1 MKTRSKKV
9 LSLILSVMLI
19 ISTMPIM
26 AFAEGESGTGDYYQ
40 KITSTSQM
48 VSGAKYLIVCEG
60 ENITLDGSLGED
72 MDSVGNNIEVD
83 FSGDRIAATNE
94 LDDAAFE
101 IDASAG
107 TIRSVSGY
115 YIGSHDSQNKLLTS
129 TTSDFVN
136 DISFDDGDFV
146 ASHEGTNGTYQLQ
159 FNPASGQERFRFFKS
174 SQSAVQLY
182 MRVDTP
188 VSYVDASGETQ
199 EPIADYTTLTNNVTE
214 WTNGWYVLKN
224 NVTYGGKVEVKGNN
238 VNLILCDGATL
249 NANKGVLIYEGY
261 SLTIW
266 AQKNGT
272 GTLIA
277 KGNGDSSHE
286 GAGIGSSGD
295 SGTHKVGGAIVKNTA
310 GELTVNGGIINATGA
325 VNCAGIGGSNERSA
339 SIITINGGTV
349 TAQGGANGAGIGGG
363 SIGNGET
370 ININGGNVTATGGAN
385 GAGIGSGY
393 GGGESRITIGGG
405 VVQAQG
411 GDNAAGIGAGYNGG
425 YGFVRFDGGIVN
437 AECGAGNRTAAVGG
451 FGYSLRFN
459 YTEPGYDMRITA
471 SSYAGPTSAKFLK
484 PFISVGLSKT
494 RTYNGGVSCNNIAE
508 TIVPKT
514 AGVWNV
520 TFDKN
525 GGTGDME
532 STKVPGGTYTLPGC
546 DFTEPSSEEPFMCWS
561 VKVGDNDTE
570 YKQPGEKLIVN
581 ADTTVT
587 AIWKTE
593 YTVSFENGGGSG
605 TMTAETVTSFDTYTL
620 PESGFTA
627 PTGKSF
633 GGWLVTTDGI
643 SAKTM
648 QAGDELVV
656 SGDTTVKAIWSAS
669 ITTWKQL
676 VDTVEEAED
685 GDTIYLG
692 QNLTAES
699 NDFEVAVSGNKS
711 VTVDLNGYTLDRNQT
726 GALYFGSAFKIEAGS
741 TLTVCD
747 SSSGKT
753 GTITG
758 AYVFKGGAFYNE
770 GTLIVKDI
778 TITGNHTNNA
788 DNPSYDLKGG
798 AIYNTGTLTI
808 TNVEISDNYSG
819 DNGGAIY
826 NTSSGTATLNRVTFK
841 ENESVNYYGGAIA
854 NEGTLTLNKCTFK
867 DNTAKENGGA
877 IYNSGSVTVT
887 GGKFAE
893 NTAKD
898 AGAIYNTSSG
908 TITLSDVSVN
918 SNTTTVRGGGAIA
931 NYGTATLTDCDV
943 WGNSAKTN
951 GGAIWS
957 GGSDSASLTVT
968 NCDISSNSCEETG
981 GGICLRQGV
990 LNASGSTFS
999 NNSATN
1005 GGGLKIF
1012 DGATANLGGNGNIFY
1027 GNEATTNGG
1036 GIMNNGTLRATT
1048 MLLVQENHSSG
1059 IGGGVYNANTMTVQ
1073 DIVTIQDNTSD
1084 NLGDNLY
1091 LTDGK
1096 VVTLTNTL
1104 LAAAIE
1110 VEAENPNQFITSGW
1124 YENHHNA
1131 NPETYFKASGYNTVY
1146 MPDGETELKLK
1157 KTDDFPYNDT
1167 ATMWATDTN
1176 SSDYRT
1182 GIKYTIHN
1190 LTSGTKCNL
1199 DGTPATQYLVNDGVT
1214 RKSCQSSA
1222 NNNVTGVST
1231 GVLEID
1237 RSKLD
1242 KVEQTGMYIEYSPFI
1257 FTPLGGVRWGIELFP
1272 YSENVPENLG
1282 SLGNTVG
1289 KTVELTGTNDN
1300 NYTYQLHYGTVDGE
1314 LRCAETAGGD
1324 FTSEATAVTGQ
1335 DKTYGPYYW
1344 YITGG
1349 APAAGES
1356 VTLRVA
1362 AICCSRQNASNLQML
1377 TEWTDIE
1384 IVGTCSHSNGH
1395 LKAVSATAPTCTNYG
1410 NSAYWECDVCGK
1422 YFSDAQAETEIEKDS
1437 WEIAPTGHHYAEP
1450 AAADWTW
1457 TKYGDT
1463 YTAAVTLNC
1472 ESGDD
1477 TQTVDATVEKT
1488 AESDGTAVYTATAT
1502 IGEGVKEQTFNATM
1516 PTVYNSV
1523 TGYDDANGNAVTS
1536 DKATA
1541 AEGQT
1546 VTLTVTPASGYGL
1559 KSMTISNGGEITAG
1573 ANNTFTFVMPDDDVT
1588 VDAEFAQKYAVA
1600 TVTDGNG
1607 TVTADNA
1614 NAFEGDTVTLTVTPN
1629 TNYALDTLIVTD
1641 GNGDPIAVTN
1651 NTFTMPASAV
1661 TVTANFYE
1669 TYKLYVGGIQVTEK
1683 NKADILSDGSAVYA
1697 GNGAEG
1703 TLTLTNANITSSTYG
1718 ANVTTQ
1724 AGTFD
1729 LTIALVGENNLSGA
1743 SDGIVCYG
1751 ISLTIAG
1758 SGILNATGSSSG
1770 ITANC
1775 PITISGTTVNAIGGS
1790 WNGICCDANGDRN
1803 ITITN
1808 STVSATAGR
1817 VAIKSSSSITLTNS
1831 TVNAVSTGDNDD
1843 AIFANNNLT
1852 ITDSTVYAE
1861 ANHQGILANT
1871 GALKIDGRSEVT
1883 AESTH
1888 TGFAYP
1894 AVIAKNV
1901 SIAATHDI
1909 VEPTNASFKL
1919 YDGDYCIY
1927 ESDGTTFANHVVIRQ
1942 TRANNGY
1949 SLTLNDG
1956 IAVNFFIDTPFYEA
1970 EGGRIKYS
1978 YLTTTDDKSA
1988 ERREYEVNV
1997 DDLEAQTDGKRKLTL
2012 QAAPAQIAEKYIIEV
2027 YDSNGELKDTIEA
2040 SIENYCKA
2048 ILSMDSY
2055 SDWHDLA
2062 QALLDYGA
2070 LADEYFGYAALSKA
2084 VTGNDYAITHS
2095 ENYKEAVNA
2104 ESFKSKAK
2112 AHIEQGD
2119 VTISGVSYVAL
2130 LNPEFRFYVSNL
2142 TEDEAAEINVSVD
2155 KSGLTAEMVKTD
2167 NGICVRV
2174 TGLNASD
2181 FAKTFTVTVGTTEIT
2196 YNGYAYLY
2204 TVLRDGSME
2213 SEALKDLAKGIYRY
2227 AAACEAKFA

>member
-1 MKTRSKKV
+1 MRKIAKKTISAFLAV
-9 LSLILSVMLI
+9 LMVVSMMPLSSITALADGD
-19 ISTMPIM
+19 ST
-26 AFAEGESGTGDYYQ
+26 TGDYYE

-48 VSGAKYLIVCEG
+48 ESGARYLIVCE
-60 ENITLDGSLGED
+60 NYCYALDGSLGED
-72 MDSVGNNIEVD
+72 MDSANNYIEVD
-83 FSGDRIAATNE
+83 IDFDSFRIAATEE
-94 LDDAAFE
+94 LDAAAFY
-101 IDASAG
+101 IDASEG
-107 TIRSVSGY
+107 TIQSVSGY
-115 YIGSHDSQNKLLTS
+115 YIGSADSQNKLLTS

-136 DISFDDGDFV
+136 EIGFDDGDFE
-146 ASHEGTNGTYQLQ
+146 AGHQGTANHYMLHYSNDGH
-159 FNPASGQERFRFFKS
+159 RFRYYKNDWQLF
-174 SQSAVQLY
+174 VQLY
-182 MRVDTP
+182 KRVDTP
-188 VSYVDASGETQ
+188 ANYVNASGEAQ

-224 NVTYGGKVEVKGNN
+224 NVTYGDKVEVKGNN
-238 VNLILCDGATL
+238 VNLILCDGATMTV
-249 NANKGVLIYEGY
+249 NKGVLVREGY
-261 SLTIW
+261 ALTIW

-277 KGNGDSSHE
+277 KGNGDNTHE

-363 SIGNGET
+363 SLGNGET

-411 GDNAAGIGAGYNGG
+411 GDNAAGIGAGYGGG

-437 AECGAGNRTAAVGG
+437 AERGAGNKTAAVGG

-471 SSYAGPTSAKFLK
+471 SGYAGPTSAKFLK

-494 RTYNGGVSCNNIAE
+494 RTYNGGVSCNSIAE

-514 AGVWNV
+514 AGIWNV
-520 TFDKN
+520 TFDNN
-525 GGTGDME
+525 GGTGSMSNE
-532 STKVPGGTYTLPGC
+532 KVAGGTYTLPEC
-546 DFTEPSSEEPFMCWS
+546 DFTAPSSEEPFICWS

-570 YKQPGEKLIVN
+570 YKQPGEKLLVN

-593 YTVSFENGGGSG
+593 YTVSFDNGGGSG
-605 TMTAETVTSFDTYTL
+605 TMAAETVTSFDTYTL
-620 PESGFTA
+620 PESDFTA
-627 PTGKSF
+627 PTGKTF
-633 GGWLVTTDGI
+633 GGWLVKTQGK

-648 QAGDELVV
+648 QPGDEIVV
-656 SGDTTVKAIWSAS
+656 SDNTTVKAIWGAS

-676 VDTVEEAED
+676 VDTVAEAED

-692 QNLTAES
+692 QNLTAAS
-699 NDFEVAVSGNKS
+699 NDFEIAVSGDKS

-726 GALYFGSAFKIEAGS
+726 GALVFGSAFKIEAGS

-758 AYVFKGGAFYNE
+758 AYVFKGGAFFNE

-778 TITGNHTNNA
+778 TITDNHTNDV
-788 DNPSYDLKGG
+788 DNSSFDFIGG
-798 AIYNTGTLTI
+798 AIYNEGTLTV
-808 TNVEISDNYSG
+808 TDVEISDNYSG

-918 SNTTTVRGGGAIA
+918 SNTTTVRGGGAVT

-1048 MLLVQENHSSG
+1048 MLLVQENHSAG
-1059 IGGGVYNANTMTVQ
+1059 IGGGVYNANTMSVR
-1073 DIVTIQDNTSD
+1073 DIVTIQDNKSD
-1084 NLGDNLY
+1084 TLGDNLY

-1096 VVTLTNTL
+1096 VVTLSNSL

-1110 VEAENPNQFITSGW
+1110 VEAENPDQFITSGW
-1124 YENHHNA
+1124 NVMQNNA

-1146 MPDGETELKLK
+1146 KPDGETELKLK
-1157 KTDDFPYNDT
+1157 KSDDFAYNDT

-1182 GIKYTIHN
+1182 GVNYTIYN
-1190 LTSGTKCNL
+1190 LTSGSDCNL
-1199 DGTPATQYLVNDGVT
+1199 NGTPATQYIVSNGVT

-1231 GVLEID
+1231 GTLEID

-1242 KVEQTGMYIEYSPFI
+1242 KVEQTGMYIKYSPFI

-1272 YSENVPENLG
+1272 YSESAPENLG
-1282 SLGNTVG
+1282 ALGNTVG
-1289 KTVELTGTNDN
+1289 KTVTLQGTNDN
-1300 NYTYQLHYGTVDGE
+1300 DYTYQLHYGSVDGE

-1362 AICCSRQNASNLQML
+1362 AICCSRQNSSNLQML

-1384 IVGTCSHSNGH
+1384 IIGTCSHSNGH
-1395 LKAVSATAPTCTNYG
+1395 LKAVSATAPTCKGYG
-1410 NSAYWECDVCGK
+1410 NTAYWECDACKK
-1422 YFSDAQAETEIEKDS
+1422 YFSDANSENEIEKDS
-1437 WEIAPTGHHYAEP
+1437 WVIEPVNHSYEAVVTPPTYTEQGYTTYTCSKCGDVYVDSYVDPITPAEP
-1450 AAADWTW
+1450 D
-1457 TKYGDT
+1457 
-1463 YTAAVTLNC
+1463 
-1472 ESGDD
+1472 
-1477 TQTVDATVEKT
+1477 
-1488 AESDGTAVYTATAT
+1488 
-1502 IGEGVKEQTFNATM
+1502 
-1516 PTVYNSV
+1516 
-1523 TGYDDANGNAVTS
+1523 NG
-1536 DKATA
+1536 
-1541 AEGQT
+1541 
-1546 VTLTVTPASGYGL
+1546 AS
-1559 KSMTISNGGEITAG
+1559 I
-1573 ANNTFTFVMPDDDVT
+1573 
-1588 VDAEFAQKYAVA
+1588 
-1600 TVTDGNG
+1600 TVTDTISQNFYLDVDFYGEDSYVVINYNHNSNASE
-1607 TVTADNA
+1607 TADFKTETKA
-1614 NAFEGDTVTLTVTPN
+1614 
-1629 TNYALDTLIVTD
+1629 ITD
-1641 GNGDPIAVTN
+1641 LPVLNDP
-1651 NTFTMPASAV
+1651 SSE
-1661 TVTANFYE
+1661 Y
-1669 TYKLYVGGIQVTEK
+1669 
-1683 NKADILSDGSAVYA
+1683 
-1697 GNGAEG
+1697 NGARK
-1703 TLTLTNANITSSTYG
+1703 
-1718 ANVTTQ
+1718 
-1724 AGTFD
+1724 
-1729 LTIALVGENNLSGA
+1729 
-1743 SDGIVCYG
+1743 
-1751 ISLTIAG
+1751 IS
-1758 SGILNATGSSSG
+1758 
-1770 ITANC
+1770 
-1775 PITISGTTVNAIGGS
+1775 V
-1790 WNGICCDANGDRN
+1790 
-1803 ITITN
+1803 
-1808 STVSATAGR
+1808 
-1817 VAIKSSSSITLTNS
+1817 
-1831 TVNAVSTGDNDD
+1831 
-1843 AIFANNNLT
+1843 
-1852 ITDSTVYAE
+1852 
-1861 ANHQGILANT
+1861 
-1871 GALKIDGRSEVT
+1871 
-1883 AESTH
+1883 
-1888 TGFAYP
+1888 
-1894 AVIAKNV
+1894 
-1901 SIAATHDI
+1901 
-1909 VEPTNASFKL
+1909 
-1919 YDGDYCIY
+1919 
-1927 ESDGTTFANHVVIRQ
+1927 
-1942 TRANNGY
+1942 
-1949 SLTLNDG
+1949 
-1956 IAVNFFIDTPFYEA
+1956 
-1970 EGGRIKYS
+1970 
-1978 YLTTTDDKSA
+1978 
-1988 ERREYEVNV
+1988 
-1997 DDLEAQTDGKRKLTL
+1997 L
-2012 QAAPAQIAEKYIIEV
+2012 QAPAQITETITINVYPSQEDADAGTNRVGEPIEYSV
-2027 YDSNGELKDTIEA
+2027 YDYCCQIITGKYAGNLKA
-2040 SIENYCKA
+2040 LAKA
-2048 ILSMDSY
+2048 T
-2055 SDWHDLA
+2055 
-2062 QALLDYGA
+2062 LDYA
-2070 LADEYFGYAALSKA
+2070 AAAQTYFGYNIGNMATKNNVGNAFYDEVASADFSSVGGFNSKP
-2084 VTGNDYAITHS
+2084 TFITS
-2095 ENYKEAVNA
+2095 ATVVV
-2104 ESFKSKAK
+2104 KSDLE
-2112 AHIEQGD
+2112 IN
-2119 VTISGVSYVAL
+2119 L
-2130 LNPEFRFYVSNL
+2130 L
-2142 TEDEAAEINVSVD
+2142 TTAEINTVSGSLATSKGGNRFSVT
-2155 KSGLTAEMVKTD
+2155 KGAKNGRYNVIHISGIEPANMNKT
-2167 NGICVRV
+2167 I
-2174 TGLNASD
+2174 
-2181 FAKTFTVTVGTTEIT
+2181 TVTV
-2196 YNGYAYLY
+2196 NGSTFTFTANTIMKIMTNNSNANMVTLAKAMYLY
-2204 TVLRDGSME
+2204 GQ
-2213 SEALKDLAKGIYRY
+2213 
-2227 AAACEAKFA
+2227 AANAFFG